1 LKAEQN
7 IILPTGTSRENLMG
21 SIDGLREQV
30 EELKQRLNDPGSQN
44 TPESGEL
51 KTRLASIKASL
62 ESKQGEIDRLS
73 AEKEKLAAEKE
84 KLAAEREMLAAERE
98 KISTEKQQLSADND
112 QLRKLL
118 KEVLSALDGQP
129 ADASS
134 NILSEFLAE
143 TDPLIKPN
151 GAGPETVGAAGP
163 AADRA
168 AAKSA
173 KAETAEADARV
184 QAAGPAGDAPKAAG
198 QKNAPQ
204 QEPDSD
210 GEGADEAESPAL
222 RRIMR
227 RGHRAAG

>member
-7 IILPTGTSRENLMG
+7 IILHTGTSRENLMG
-21 SIDGLREQV
+21 SIDGFREQV
-30 EELKQRLNDPGSQN
+30 EELKQRLNEQGSQK

-62 ESKQGEIDRLS
+62 ESKQGEIDQLS
-73 AEKEKLAAEKE
+73 AEKTQLAAEQE
-84 KLAAEREMLAAERE
+84 KLAAERE
-98 KISTEKQQLSADND
+98 KISTEMQQLSAEND

-118 KEVLSALDGQP
+118 KEVLSTLDGQP
-129 ADASS
+129 ADASI

-151 GAGPETVGAAGP
+151 GAGPETDITAGP
-163 AADRA
+163 PADLA
-168 AAKSA
+168 AANSA
-173 KAETAEADARV
+173 KAE
-184 QAAGPAGDAPKAAG
+184 
-198 QKNAPQ
+198 
-204 QEPDSD
+204 SD
-210 GEGADEAESPAL
+210 GEGADEEESPAL

>member
-1 LKAEQN
+1 LKTEQN
-7 IILPTGTSRENLMG
+7 IILHTGTSREKLMG

-30 EELKQRLNDPGSQN
+30 EELKQRLNDPGSQK

-62 ESKQGEIDRLS
+62 ESKQGEIDQLS
-73 AEKEKLAAEKE
+73 AEKRQLAAEKEKLAAEKE
-84 KLAAEREMLAAERE
+84 ELAAERE
-98 KISTEKQQLSADND
+98 KISTEKQRLSAEND

-151 GAGPETVGAAGP
+151 GAGPETVIAAGP
-163 AADRA
+163 PADLA
-168 AAKSA
+168 AANPA
-173 KAETAEADARV
+173 KAETAE
-184 QAAGPAGDAPKAAG
+184 AGDAPKAAG

-204 QEPDSD
+204 QEPESN
-210 GEGADEAESPAL
+210 GEGADEEESQAL

>member
-1 LKAEQN
+1 
-7 IILPTGTSRENLMG
+7 MG

-30 EELKQRLNDPGSQN
+30 EELKQRLKDPGSQN

-62 ESKQGEIDRLS
+62 ESKQGEIDQLS
-73 AEKEKLAAEKE
+73 AEKRQLAAEKE

-112 QLRKLL
+112 QLRKML
-118 KEVLSALDGQP
+118 KDVLSALDGQP
-129 ADASS
+129 ADASTK
-134 NILSEFLAE
+134 ILSEFLAE

-151 GAGPETVGAAGP
+151 GAGPETVIAAGP
-163 AADRA
+163 PADLA
-168 AAKSA
+168 DASPA
-173 KAETAEADARV
+173 KAEPAEAGARK

-204 QEPDSD
+204 QEPESD
-210 GEGADEAESPAL
+210 GEGADEEESPAL

-227 RGHRAAG
+227 RGNRAAG

>member
-1 LKAEQN
+1 
-7 IILPTGTSRENLMG
+7 MG
-21 SIDGLREQV
+21 SIDGFREQV
-30 EELKQRLNDPGSQN
+30 EELKQRLNEQGSQK

-73 AEKEKLAAEKE
+73 AEKE

-143 TDPLIKPN
+143 TDPLI
-151 GAGPETVGAAGP
+151 
-163 AADRA
+163 R
-168 AAKSA
+168 
-173 KAETAEADARV
+173 
-184 QAAGPAGDAPKAAG
+184 
-198 QKNAPQ
+198 
-204 QEPDSD
+204 
-210 GEGADEAESPAL
+210 PAL
-222 RRIMR
+222 LLSSGSREPSPLSPSVAVSP
-227 RGHRAAG
+227 RATAP

>member
-1 LKAEQN
+1 
-7 IILPTGTSRENLMG
+7 MG

-30 EELKQRLNDPGSQN
+30 EELKQRLNDPGSQK

-62 ESKQGEIDRLS
+62 ESKQGEIDQLS
-73 AEKEKLAAEKE
+73 AEKGQLAADKEKLAAEKE

-112 QLRKLL
+112 QLRKML

-129 ADASS
+129 ADASTK
-134 NILSEFLAE
+134 ILSEFLAE
-143 TDPLIKPN
+143 TDPLVKPN
-151 GAGPETVGAAGP
+151 GVGPETVIAAGP
-163 AADRA
+163 PADLA
-168 AAKSA
+168 DANPA
-173 KAETAEADARV
+173 KAE
-184 QAAGPAGDAPKAAG
+184 PAGDAPKAAG

-204 QEPDSD
+204 QEPESD
-210 GEGADEAESPAL
+210 GEGADEEESPAL

>member
-1 LKAEQN
+1 
-7 IILPTGTSRENLMG
+7 MG

-62 ESKQGEIDRLS
+62 ESKQGEIDQLS
-73 AEKEKLAAEKE
+73 AEKRQLAAEQE
-84 KLAAEREMLAAERE
+84 KLVAERE
-98 KISTEKQQLSADND
+98 KISTEMQQLSAEND

-151 GAGPETVGAAGP
+151 GAGPETVKAAGP

-168 AAKSA
+168 AANSA
-173 KAETAEADARV
+173 EAETAEADARV

-198 QKNAPQ
+198 QKNPPQ

>member
-1 LKAEQN
+1 
-7 IILPTGTSRENLMG
+7 MG

-62 ESKQGEIDRLS
+62 ESKQGEIDQLS
-73 AEKEKLAAEKE
+73 AEKRQLAADKEKLAAEKE

-112 QLRKLL
+112 QLRKML

-129 ADASS
+129 ADASTK
-134 NILSEFLAE
+134 ILSEFLAE

-151 GAGPETVGAAGP
+151 GAGPETVIAAGP
-163 AADRA
+163 PADLA
-168 AAKSA
+168 DANQAE
-173 KAETAEADARV
+173 AETAEAGARKR
-184 QAAGPAGDAPKAAG
+184 AAGPAGDAPKAAG

-204 QEPDSD
+204 QEPESD
-210 GEGADEAESPAL
+210 GEGADEEESPAL
-222 RRIMR
+222 RRIMK
-227 RGHRAAG
+227 RGHRASG